1 MEEIV
6 INQDQLIVETQEI
19 FKYLDKKI
27 YDKIPEKIK
36 NIINEYKG
44 EYKFIYD
51 PSKELNEQ
59 NISQATKDL
68 IVGLYYSYAASDE
81 SKKIILQNIEIN
93 EMEMTKK
100 DEELREKYSVDN
112 LFKNR
117 KENSSI
123 QDIPNSRNK
132 QNESQALVV
141 KKDSIL
147 KRIVNKILKFFR
159 KG

>member
-1 MEEIV
+1 MEEVV
-6 INQDQLIVETQEI
+6 INKDQLIVETQEI

-44 EYKFIYD
+44 EYEFIYD
-51 PSKELNEQ
+51 PTKELNEQ
-59 NISQATKDL
+59 NILQATKDL
-68 IVGLYYSYAASDE
+68 IVGLYYRYAASDE
-81 SKKIILQNIEIN
+81 SKKIILQNIEKN
-93 EMEMTKK
+93 EKEIIKK
-100 DEELREKYSVDN
+100 GEEFKEKYSVDN

-123 QDIPNSRNK
+123 QDIPNSQNK

-141 KKDSIL
+141 KKDSIF
-147 KRIVNKILKFFR
+147 KKIVTKILNFFR